1 MIGLHHDGV
10 MCCFS
15 FSLVKRGGFQVLFL
29 RTLVLLQE
37 SFLEPRAALMVPV
50 FKLFTAEGEKFNCG
64 KFGLLTLWTCSS
76 DSKA

>member
-37 SFLEPRAALMVPV
+37 SFLEPRAALMFPV
-50 FKLFTAEGEKFNCG
+50 FKLFTGEGE
-64 KFGLLTLWTCSS
+64 
-76 DSKA
+76 